1 MIECK
6 ELNKEF
12 ATKEE
17 LFNSLRENAN
27 ELINI
32 KRKTIKHA
40 DSVIVAYAEQ
50 SNIATKSDNSNSDEL
65 HVKLV
70 INTTNVIDSHKDV
83 HVSGIWNKTVKENK
97 SVILLQEHQMKFDKV
112 ISDDV
117 KASVKSYS
125 FKDLGFN
132 LDGETEALVFDA
144 TISKSR
150 NPFMF
155 EQYKNGYVKEHS
167 IGMQYQKILLAYD
180 SDRLEDSQ
188 YKENYDAYLPYI
200 ANKGEMDIDYFWIVK
215 EAKMLEGSAVVKGS
229 NSFTPTL
236 EIKSEPL
243 NDTPIKE
250 EPIIEIT
257 QTRKKSILI

>member
-6 ELNKEF
+6 ELSKEF
-12 ATKEE
+12 ASKED
-17 LFNSLRENAN
+17 LFDALRENAN

-40 DSVIVAYAEQ
+40 DSVMVATNEP
-50 SNIATKSDNSNSDEL
+50 SNIATKADNSNSDEL
-65 HVKLV
+65 QVKLV

-83 HVSGIWNKTVKENK
+83 HVNGIWNKTVKENK
-97 SVILLQEHQMKFDKV
+97 NVILLQEHQMKFDKV
-112 ISDDV
+112 ISDNV

-132 LDGETEALVFDA
+132 LDGETEALVFDT
-144 TISKSR
+144 TISKNR

-167 IGMQYQKILLAYD
+167 VGMQYQKILLAYD
-180 SDRLEDSQ
+180 SDRPEDSQ
-188 YKENYDAYLPYI
+188 YKENYDTYLPYI
-200 ANKGEMDIDYFWIVK
+200 ANKGDHNIDYFWVVK

-236 EIKSEPL
+236 EIKSEPFV
-243 NDTPIKE
+243 DTQIKE

-257 QTRKKSILI
+257 QSRKKSLLI

>member
-12 ATKEE
+12 ATKED

-40 DSVIVAYAEQ
+40 DSVMVAYSEQ
-50 SNIATKSDNSNSDEL
+50 SNVATKAENTNSDEL

-83 HVSGIWNKTVKENK
+83 HVNGIWNKTVKENK

-144 TISKSR
+144 VISKNR

-180 SDRLEDSQ
+180 SDRPEDSQ
-188 YKENYDAYLPYI
+188 YKENYDTYLPYI

-243 NDTPIKE
+243 NDTPIKD